1 MSKHIIKS
9 IEENSIAEELE
20 LMPGDELITINGQE
34 IEDVLDYRY
43 IENDEEI
50 ELIIYRPS
58 TNEEWELFVE
68 KEPYDTL
75 GIEFE
80 SGLMDEYKSC
90 HNKCVFC
97 FIDQLPPGMRGT
109 MYFKDDDARL
119 SFLQGNYITM
129 TNMKEHDF
137 QRIIDYKLS
146 PINISIHTMNMEL
159 RKEML
164 HNRFAGN
171 LRQYMDRLYEAG
183 ITMNGQIVLC
193 KGINDQEELDYSI
206 REMFAYAPYLQSVSI
221 VPVGL
226 TKYRD
231 HLDKLDP
238 FTAEDAQ
245 SVIDLVKKYQK
256 EFYQASGNHFIHA
269 GDEFYFLANEEVP
282 NEQTYDGY
290 LQYENGVGM
299 TRLIKNEFEE
309 ATKQWNK
316 NKKETNQYKKVT
328 IITGKLFE
336 PVMESFLDQV
346 NQIDSIT
353 TQAQVIGVENN
364 FFGPRITVSGLI
376 TGRDILEQCKPLD
389 LGECIYIPENM
400 LKSDEH
406 IFLDDMTLAELS
418 ERLDRKILPI
428 NINGHILFDV
438 MTGKE
443 ISKYE

>member
-20 LMPGDELITINGQE
+20 LMPGDELISINGQD

-50 ELIIYRPS
+50 ELLIYRPS

-68 KEPYDTL
+68 KEPYDSL

-97 FIDQLPPGMRGT
+97 FIDQLPPGMRET

-129 TNMKEHDF
+129 TNMKDKDF
-137 QRIIDYKLS
+137 QRILDYKLS
-146 PINISIHTMNMEL
+146 PINISIHTMDMDL

-171 LRQYMDRLYEAG
+171 LIQYMDQLYDAG

-193 KGINDQEELDYSI
+193 KGINDQEALDYSI
-206 REMFAYAPYLQSVSI
+206 REMYKYAPYLQSVSI

-226 TKYRD
+226 TKYRA

-238 FTAEDAQ
+238 FSSEDARQ
-245 SVIDLVKKYQK
+245 IIDLVSKYQV
-256 EFYQASGNHFIHA
+256 EFFQKSDNHFIHA
-269 GDEFYFLANEEVP
+269 GDEFYFLAGQDVP
-282 NEQTYDGY
+282 SEATYDGY

-299 TRLIKNEFEE
+299 TRLMKNEFQE
-309 ATKQWNK
+309 ALHNFSFDDKQN
-316 NKKETNQYKKVT
+316 NLYSKVT
-328 IITGKLFE
+328 IITGKLFQ
-336 PVMESFLDQV
+336 PVMEFFSE
-346 NQIDSIT
+346 QIKNLEKIR
-353 TQAQVIGVENN
+353 TQTHVVGIENE
-364 FFGPRITVSGLI
+364 FFGPRITVSGLV
-376 TGRDILEQCKPLD
+376 TGQDIIKQCQQLD

-400 LKSDEH
+400 LKSDEYV
-406 IFLDDMTLAELS
+406 FLDDITLEELS
-418 ERLDRKILPI
+418 EALNTKVVPMRISGSL
-428 NINGHILFDV
+428 LFDA

-443 ISKYE
+443 IEHE